1 MKSYRVVSIV
11 GARPNFVKLKP
22 VHKALEKV
30 LHHEII
36 HTGQHYDFELSEI
49 FFKEFNLP
57 RPDYNLET
65 GSGLPGYQVGQMI
78 KKIERIL
85 RKNKY
90 DLVLV
95 YGDTNSTFAGAFAAT
110 KSNIKVAHI
119 ESGLRSFDRRMPEEI
134 NRILTDNLSQY
145 LFASTKTAR
154 FNLERENIFGKIYDT
169 GDLSVEIISEAKKLA
184 SMSKIIKDLDL
195 NPKDYIVFTMHRA
208 ENTEIDNSFLSIIK
222 AFTSLSDVKI
232 VFPIHPRTKKI
243 LQKMKLFQKLKECKN
258 VVMIPPVGY
267 IDFIQ
272 LIKNADKIITDSGGL
287 QKEAYLLTVPCIT
300 IRRSTEWIETVKEGW
315 NALTDTNPDKIVA
328 SVRDWNPTVKAQKEV
343 FGKGNTSKNIKKIII
358 DEILD

>member
-1 MKSYRVVSIV
+1 MKSYKVVSVV

-22 VHKALEKV
+22 VHEALERD

-49 FFKEFNLP
+49 FFQEFNLP
-57 RPDYNLET
+57 KPDYNLDI

-78 KKIERIL
+78 KKIEKIL
-85 RKNKY
+85 RENKY

-134 NRILTDNLSQY
+134 NRLLTDNLSQY

-154 FNLERENIFGKIYDT
+154 VNLERENIFGKIYDT
-169 GDLSVEIISEAKKLA
+169 GDLSVEIVSEAKNLA
-184 SMSKIIKDLDL
+184 SKSKIIKDLDL
-195 NPKDYIVFTMHRA
+195 NLKNFIVFTMHRA
-208 ENTEIDNSFLSIIK
+208 ENTEIDTRFLSIIE
-222 AFTSLSDVKI
+222 AFSSLSDVKI

-243 LQKMKLFQKLKECKN
+243 IERKKLYQKLKDCKN
-258 VVMIPPVGY
+258 VLMVPPLGY

-287 QKEAYLLTVPCIT
+287 QKEAYLLKVPCIT
-300 IRRSTEWIETVKEGW
+300 IRRNTEWIETVTEGW
-315 NALTDTNPDKIVA
+315 NILTDTNPDKIVA
-328 SVRDWNPTVKAQKEV
+328 SVRDWNPARTTQKEV
-343 FGKGNTSKNIKKIII
+343 FGKGNASTVIKKIII
-358 DEILD
+358 DEILN